1 MKKSILILSMALLS
15 LCASAQ
21 HDHASGTAEKAT
33 SKQMAPMFEDQ
44 NMGLAYGAYIQLK
57 EALVASESK
66 SAATAAAGLQKSLA
80 AVDNS
85 KSALAEAAKVA
96 KAATLDDRRK
106 AFVGLSNEMT
116 ALVKGAKLSMGTIY
130 LDYCPMAKGSW
141 LSNDKEIKN
150 PYYGSKMLSCGSVK
164 ETIE

>member
-1 MKKSILILSMALLS
+1 MFGLALLS
-15 LCASAQ
+15 LSASAQ
-21 HDHASGTAEKAT
+21 HDHASGAAENT
-33 SKQMAPMFEDQ
+33 VGKQMAPMFEDKDL
-44 NMGLAYGAYIQLK
+44 GLAYTNYIQLK
-57 EALVASESK
+57 DALVASETK
-66 SAATAAAGLQKSLA
+66 SAATAVAGLQKSLA
-80 AVDNS
+80 AVSNS

-96 KAATLDDRRK
+96 KASTLDDQRK

-141 LSNDKEIKN
+141 LSNSKEIQN